1 METKVYALTGNPE
14 EDREA
19 ISLAGQV
26 IRSGQLAA
34 IPTETVYGLAGDA
47 LNPGSASRIYEAKGR
62 PSDNPLI
69 VHIAEIQALEKIAR
83 DISPKALELARRF
96 WPGPLTMI
104 FPKKDVVPLETT
116 GGLDTVAVRMPA
128 HEAALGVIRA
138 AGGYVAAPSAN
149 RSGRPSCTTA
159 EHVLED
165 LNGKIGL
172 ILDGGPVGIGLE
184 STIVDLTGRL
194 PCLLRPGFI
203 SLKQLEEVLGEVE
216 TDPAVKGQLAPE
228 QRPKAPGMKYR
239 HYAPRGRLTVVSGTP
254 EAVAGLVNRL
264 TEEALSRGENPAVL
278 ASSETA
284 GLYRCKN
291 VLEVGSRARES
302 EIAHSLFAMLRR
314 ADELEADPI
323 FAEEF
328 DTPQLGGAVM
338 NRLMKAAGFHRIKA
352 SE

>member
-1 METKVYALTGNPE
+1 MFVSALQPAPLFE
-14 EDREA
+14 VVLQAE
-19 ISLAGQV
+19 
-26 IRSGQLAA
+26 
-34 IPTETVYGLAGDA
+34 
-47 LNPGSASRIYEAKGR
+47 SA
-62 PSDNPLI
+62 
-69 VHIAEIQALEKIAR
+69 
-83 DISPKALELARRF
+83 
-96 WPGPLTMI
+96 
-104 FPKKDVVPLETT
+104 VPF
-116 GGLDTVAVRMPA
+116 
-128 HEAALGVIRA
+128 EAALQRQV
-138 AGGYVAAPSAN
+138 S
-149 RSGRPSCTTA
+149 
-159 EHVLED
+159 
-165 LNGKIGL
+165 
-172 ILDGGPVGIGLE
+172 
-184 STIVDLTGRL
+184 
-194 PCLLRPGFI
+194 FW
-203 SLKQLEEVLGEVE
+203 Q
-216 TDPAVKGQLAPE
+216 PE

-291 VLEVGSRARES
+291 VLEVGSRAKES

-328 DTPQLGGAVM
+328 DTPRLGGAVM